1 MTIQSFPPTT
11 FPPIGDDHG
20 YLQESIVVLGKLKSG
35 EVYTVRATRYTD
47 PDYQEEGISWV
58 YTGRDGYT
66 VGDNNLE
73 SWALIPEF

>member
-1 MTIQSFPPTT
+1 MVLQSFPPTT

-20 YLQESIVVLGKLKSG
+20 YRHDSIIVLGKLKSG

-47 PDYQEEGISWV
+47 PDYLAEGISWS
-58 YTGRDGYT
+58 YTGPDGYT